1 MTLLAVVLVCAA
13 AVSLVLVF
21 GLYNVAG
28 NLQHLQPA
36 HAVLEFA
43 LRQSVRV
50 NARDIDVPPLSDP
63 ATVDRGALCYQQKC
77 LQCHGG
83 PGVAAAD
90 FGQAMQPL
98 PGPLIDATQRW
109 HARELYWITR
119 NGLKMTGM
127 PAWEHRLS
135 ERDLWSVVA
144 FLQELP
150 QLSPQQFASRLGV
163 HTTRAERCEISE
175 AAPSR
180 LGNAERGKR
189 ALYAYACVGCHT
201 VAGTVQSNPQI
212 GPPLDGMAR
221 RTRIAGVLDNTRD
234 NMVHWLRETETVKP
248 GTAMPAMNVGEQDA
262 HDIAAYL
269 STLK

>member
-1 MTLLAVVLVCAA
+1 MSLLTVVLVCAL
-13 AVSLVLVF
+13 AVLLVLVF

-28 NLQHLQPA
+28 NLQHLQPV
-36 HAVLEFA
+36 HTVLEFA
-43 LRQSVRV
+43 LRQSVRA
-50 NARDIDVPPLSDP
+50 NARDIDVPALSAPD
-63 ATVDRGALCYQQKC
+63 TVDRGALCYQQKC
-77 LQCHGG
+77 MQCHGG

-127 PAWEHRLS
+127 PAWEHRMS

-150 QLSPQQFASRLGV
+150 QLSPEQFAFRLGA
-163 HTTRAERCEISE
+163 HTAKAERCEMSE
-175 AAPSR
+175 AASR
-180 LGNAERGKR
+180 SLGDAEWGRR

-201 VAGTVQSNPQI
+201 VPGTVQSNPQI
-212 GPPLDGMAR
+212 GPPLEGMAR
-221 RTRIAGVLDNTRD
+221 RTRIAGVLDNTTD
-234 NMVHWLRETETVKP
+234 NMVHWLRETQTVKP

-269 STLK
+269 GTLR